1 MEKIDVEKMEWALLI
16 KDLVEFASTARE
28 GLGIGID
35 NAKSL
40 SIDEK
45 LIDGSIRYAAK
56 AAQMCLVGES
66 EDAFK
71 KLHEAE
77 KEGFHVNRSLG
88 DMYYYGIGVKRNLEE
103 ARRCYKTSLDY
114 QEKAGVADT
123 LGDYYYQLSR
133 AYRDGIDVDAD
144 VLEAQLYLAEAY
156 KYGSLRATFD
166 FITYYYRN
174 GDTVDDLKRAIQ
186 LCREAIKQI
195 EIKQVFDTNA
205 AGLIYLA
212 FGYMILNPSLEL
224 GLTDESAFEA
234 IKKAAELGNSEAL
247 YVLGTMYECGYETD
261 QNLRAAVKCYA
272 EAKKLGNKRACEAK
286 REVKDKMYKR
296 EYKIK

>member
-1 MEKIDVEKMEWALLI
+1 MEKIDVGKIELALLI
-16 KDLVEFASTARE
+16 NDLVEFSSNARE

-40 SIDEK
+40 SIDEE

-56 AAQMCLVGES
+56 AAQMHLVGES
-66 EDAFK
+66 EQAFNELLK
-71 KLHEAE
+71 AE
-77 KEGFHVNRSLG
+77 KKGFHVNRSLG

-103 ARRCYKTSLDY
+103 ARRCYRTSLGY

-123 LGDYYYQLSR
+123 LSDYYYHLSR

-166 FITYYYRN
+166 FITYYYRK
-174 GDTVDDLKRAIQ
+174 GATVDDLKRAIQ
-186 LCREAIKQI
+186 LCREAIEQI

-212 FGYMILNPSLEL
+212 FGYMILDPSLKL
-224 GLTDESAFEA
+224 GLTDESAFET

-261 QNLRAAVKCYA
+261 QDLRAAVKCYA
-272 EAKKLGNKRACEAK
+272 EAKKLGNQRASEAK
-286 REVKDKMYKR
+286 REVKDEMYKR
-296 EYKIK
+296 VYKIK